1 MEKLLFMPK
10 ENKDGVPN
18 RVFYVSIDNNKKE
31 LFWAATK
38 GEVLRLVRQKY
49 SDSTVEFL
57 DPTDGYLALQSG
69 EAVANF

>member
-18 RVFYVSIDNNKKE
+18 RVFYVSIDNDKKE

-49 SDSTVEFL
+49 GDSTVEFL
-57 DPTDGYLALQSG
+57 DPTGGYLALQSG
-69 EAVANF
+69 EAIANF